1 MANKIVRLDNM
12 AAQKVPSLVKSAR
25 YYKDGAKAPVEN
37 GTIVGVGVLEDGE
50 REIHKVEDVKDTD
63 MMVGIVCTPEVMYDE
78 RHMGDRDLA
87 NFKNEEGD
95 AIRVEVFQVGDF
107 FSIANGTVKEDMD
120 LGAKL
125 VAKHVQTE
133 VVGRYTYECFEVS
146 AK

>member
-25 YYKDGAKAPVEN
+25 YYKGGEKAPVEN
-37 GTIVGVGVLEDGE
+37 GVIVGVGALEDCE

-78 RHMGDRDLA
+78 RLRDVA
-87 NFKNEEGD
+87 DFENAKGD
-95 AIRVEVFQVGDF
+95 AVRVEVFQVGDI
-107 FSIANGTVKEDMD
+107 FSIANGDVTTDMD

-125 VAKHVQTE
+125 VAKHMGSE
-133 VVGRYTYECFEVS
+133 VAGRYTYEVFEVV